1 MPHDKSIHATLPDWK
16 AVNVF
21 LADLELET
29 GSKYRIVRQQEDRPG
44 TLTREYQCM
53 FGVKPSWQVGKVA

>member
-16 AVNVF
+16 AVNAF

-29 GSKYRIVRQQEDRPG
+29 GSKYRIGRQQEKRPG
-44 TLTREYQCM
+44 TVTREYQCM
-53 FGVKPSWQVGKVA
+53 FGGKPSWQVGKLA